1 MGKNLL
7 GHGLVLGVGL
17 GGKELARSW
26 VGARSRAR
34 VRWARTC

>member
-17 GGKELARSW
+17 GGQELTRSW

-34 VRWARTC
+34 WARTY

>member
-17 GGKELARSW
+17 GLGGQELARSW

-34 VRWARTC
+34 WARTC